1 MQTQRNH
8 KQSQQKTS
16 VTHMVQFQCF

>member
-8 KQSQQKTS
+8 KQS
-16 VTHMVQFQCF
+16 

>member
-8 KQSQQKTS
+8 
-16 VTHMVQFQCF
+16 